1 MKCQGFLHLG
11 CVEVRGII
19 RCSTYDIVIPELRLT
34 DLDLVDV
41 VEFKLLK

>member
-1 MKCQGFLHLG
+1 MKCQGFLYLG